1 MGSAQVER
9 GSAARGTRRDP
20 ARPQPGRALRISL
33 FLNITP
39 CLNAGLNVRAKTS
52 PLETW
57 PRVSEERREQLRGRC
72 GASAAGAARAASAA
86 QSLTEIKEKKKKG
99 GGRVGAVTF
108 RDSHSGPAAPA
119 HGRSAARKRRRLPPC
134 PRAHPA
140 PAQPEAPR
148 APRAPGGVRRGAG
161 AGGRRGPYLAAARGS
176 GHGHAALSPGDPL
189 TALKY

>member
-39 CLNAGLNVRAKTS
+39 CLNAGLNVRDKTS

-99 GGRVGAVTF
+99 GGGWEQLLFETRTAVPQLRRTAAAQ
-108 RDSHSGPAAPA
+108 RGSAAASRRAPA
-119 HGRSAARKRRRLPPC
+119 LTPLPPSPKRREPRE
-134 PRAHPA
+134 PRAVCGA
-140 PAQPEAPR
+140 GRER
-148 APRAPGGVRRGAG
+148 AGGAALTSRRRGAPVT
-161 AGGRRGPYLAAARGS
+161 ATRRYRRGIL
-176 GHGHAALSPGDPL
+176 
-189 TALKY
+189 